1 MPLQRVV
8 ERDTLANQPLTVI
21 DQQPQI
27 ELRALSCAAGKA
39 SRPSRN
45 AARATEI
52 ASMLSDFPRP
62 RTPRGDAAISLV
74 VTRRTRS
81 PRRIRNR
88 SNDPET
94 CRQSSIAHTRS
105 PPRRRAHAN
114 NAANPLAPTCTV
126 CSPTNSPV
134 VANDATIVCERLCA
148 SAPSTIMTSSTSTS
162 TGWTPGGHGL
172 LRALPRSYQVTP
184 DIPDR
189 RRATQRKVVRP
200 NGRQPERESARRRS
214 GTISTASDITDTEDQ
229 NSKPG

>member
-1 MPLQRVV
+1 
-8 ERDTLANQPLTVI
+8 
-21 DQQPQI
+21 
-27 ELRALSCAAGKA
+27 
-39 SRPSRN
+39 
-45 AARATEI
+45 
-52 ASMLSDFPRP
+52 MLSDFPRP
-62 RTPRGDAAISLV
+62 RPPRRDAAISLV

-81 PRRIRNR
+81 PRPIKNR

-126 CSPTNSPV
+126 CSPTSSPV
-134 VANDATIVCERLCA
+134 VADNAMIVCERLCA

-172 LRALPRSYQVTP
+172 LRAMPRSYQVTP

-200 NGRQPERESARRRS
+200 NGRQPERESARRRRRS
-214 GTISTASDITDTEDQ
+214 LPLTSDVADEPDP
-229 NSKPG
+229 NSKPERSVEPCARLPTRLKPQDDRSGYAEKD

>member
-1 MPLQRVV
+1 
-8 ERDTLANQPLTVI
+8 
-21 DQQPQI
+21 
-27 ELRALSCAAGKA
+27 
-39 SRPSRN
+39 
-45 AARATEI
+45 
-52 ASMLSDFPRP
+52 MLSDFPRP
-62 RTPRGDAAISLV
+62 RTPRRDAAISLV

-81 PRRIRNR
+81 PRPIRNR

-172 LRALPRSYQVTP
+172 LRALPPPYQAPPHT
-184 DIPDR
+184 PDR
-189 RRATQRKVVRP
+189 RRATQQKVASP
-200 NGRQPERESARRRS
+200 NAQHPKREPPPRRS
-214 GTISTASDITDTEDQ
+214 QTISTASDITDTEDQ
-229 NSKPG
+229 NSNLRG